1 MLTLFYEL
9 FNLPSFSYECCQSWV
24 CSRSKLV
31 TWFLRVRLVTA
42 YMLPSASWLV
52 SYFPRYIFQ
61 LLTLCVLAPVTC
73 FCVIYHYH
81 IYLFSSGDVYVHA
94 DLHGATSVIIKNPT
108 GQPVPPKTLN
118 EAGCMAV
125 SYSAAWEARIVT
137 SAWWVHHSQVSKTAP
152 SGEYLT
158 TGSFMI
164 RGKKN
169 FLPPCYLMMGF
180 GFLFKLD
187 ETSIENHLNERKVRA
202 VEDTELV
209 EVRSERFS
217 KMLSFPVTCF
227 VLLLSCLFAFES
239 LTPSHRLFTQYA
251 FFLTQIYRVTIQWYN
266 IWNLI

>member
-1 MLTLFYEL
+1 MRLLAVKTGHMVFESAPGYRLHASQRFLACFLF
-9 FNLPSFSYECCQSWV
+9 
-24 CSRSKLV
+24 
-31 TWFLRVRLVTA
+31 
-42 YMLPSASWLV
+42 SAVGSG
-52 SYFPRYIFQ
+52 YIFQ

-73 FCVIYHYH
+73 FCVIHYYH

-187 ETSIENHLNERKVRA
+187 ETSVENHLNERKVRA

-251 FFLTQIYRVTIQWYN
+251 FFLTQIYRVTIQCYN

>member
-1 MLTLFYEL
+1 MNYSTSQTFPTNVASHE
-9 FNLPSFSYECCQSWV
+9 FARGQNWSHSFWECAWWP
-24 CSRSKLV
+24 L
-31 TWFLRVRLVTA
+31 
-42 YMLPSASWLV
+42 
-52 SYFPRYIFQ
+52 
-61 LLTLCVLAPVTC
+61 TC
-73 FCVIYHYH
+73 FPALLSFFLIFRGWQWVHFSALDFVCFGASYVFCVMYHYH

-239 LTPSHRLFTQYA
+239 LTPSHRLFAQYA

-266 IWNLI
+266 ISNLI

>member
-1 MLTLFYEL
+1 MSLLAVKTSHMVFESAHGDRLHASQRFLACFLF
-9 FNLPSFSYECCQSWV
+9 
-24 CSRSKLV
+24 
-31 TWFLRVRLVTA
+31 
-42 YMLPSASWLV
+42 SAVNSG
-52 SYFPRYIFQ
+52 YIFQ

-217 KMLSFPVTCF
+217 KILSFPVTCF
-227 VLLLSCLFAFES
+227 FCFCLVYSLLRA
-239 LTPSHRLFTQYA
+239 SHRLFTQYA
-251 FFLTQIYRVTIQWYN
+251 FFLTQIYRVTIQ
-266 IWNLI
+266 